1 MGKSLSR
8 NGQARLEGRR
18 QSARDLSKSGVMKF
32 DNNSAA
38 FMQGFRDGWLG
49 VTDREV
55 ENRNAAY
62 ERGEIEALIEKR
74 IVAREKAKQE

>member
-1 MGKSLSR
+1 
-8 NGQARLEGRR
+8 
-18 QSARDLSKSGVMKF
+18 MKF